1 MNEIILNSHNKS
13 LIRKKRFWNISLI
26 TLLLIGIIFSSKIID
41 INSSNLLNG
50 IPRLGDY
57 VSQILPSLET
67 SNLFLS
73 SNDKGSIAYWYFNL
87 PKYLKLLF
95 ETFNMA
101 LLATII
107 GSTLALFLSFLAA
120 KNTSPNSLVFF
131 TIRRIL
137 EFFRGVPEIIFAI
150 LFVWVLG
157 IGPLAGI
164 IAMTLHT
171 TGSLGKLFSE
181 VHENSNDKPID
192 ALKASGGNWLS
203 EMKFGLL
210 PQVLPNIENID
221 VSTFVDIGNDIKAAG
236 SGGLS
241 LQTDEGT
248 KRIFIADGGEVKVGQ
263 LSVGSATTAPLHVAK
278 ASTDCQAIFGDNNSS
293 IDAVSYTHLTLPT
306 ILLV

>member
-26 TLLLIGIIFSSKIID
+26 TLLLIGITLSSKIID

-181 VHENSNDKPID
+181 VHENSNNKPID

-210 PQVLPNIENID
+210 PQVLPNLISYVLLRFEINI
-221 VSTFVDIGNDIKAAG
+221 
-236 SGGLS
+236 
-241 LQTDEGT
+241 
-248 KRIFIADGGEVKVGQ
+248 R
-263 LSVGSATTAPLHVAK
+263 
-278 ASTDCQAIFGDNNSS
+278 ASTILGFVGAGGIGQELYLVINFNYYEEVSAIILLIILTVVS
-293 IDAVSYTHLTLPT
+293 IDLFSGYLRKNIIGVEND
-306 ILLV
+306 

>member
-1 MNEIILNSHNKS
+1 MNEIILNSHNES

-26 TLLLIGIIFSSKIID
+26 TLLLIGVILSSKIID

-73 SNDKGSIAYWYFNL
+73 SKDQGSIAYWYFNL

-101 LLATII
+101 LLATIV

-181 VHENSNDKPID
+181 VHENSNNKPID

-203 EMKFGLL
+203 EMKFGLM
-210 PQVLPNIENID
+210 PQVLPNLISYVLLRFEINIRASTILGFVGAGGIGQELYLVINFNYYEEVSAIILLIILTVVSIDLFSGYLRKNIIGIEND
-221 VSTFVDIGNDIKAAG
+221 
-236 SGGLS
+236 
-241 LQTDEGT
+241 
-248 KRIFIADGGEVKVGQ
+248 
-263 LSVGSATTAPLHVAK
+263 
-278 ASTDCQAIFGDNNSS
+278 
-293 IDAVSYTHLTLPT
+293 
-306 ILLV
+306 

>member
-1 MNEIILNSHNKS
+1 MNEIILNSHNES

-26 TLLLIGIIFSSKIID
+26 TLLLIGVTLSSKIID

-73 SNDKGSIAYWYFNL
+73 SKDQGSIAYWYFNL

-101 LLATII
+101 LLATIV

-181 VHENSNDKPID
+181 VHENSNNKPIE

-210 PQVLPNIENID
+210 PQVLPNLISYVLLRFEINI
-221 VSTFVDIGNDIKAAG
+221 
-236 SGGLS
+236 
-241 LQTDEGT
+241 
-248 KRIFIADGGEVKVGQ
+248 R
-263 LSVGSATTAPLHVAK
+263 
-278 ASTDCQAIFGDNNSS
+278 ASTILGFVGAGGIGQELYLVINFNYYEEVSAIILLIILTVVS
-293 IDAVSYTHLTLPT
+293 IDLFSGYLRKNIIGVEND
-306 ILLV
+306 

>member
-26 TLLLIGIIFSSKIID
+26 ALLLIGITLSSKIID

-73 SNDKGSIAYWYFNL
+73 SKDKGSIAYWYFNL

-181 VHENSNDKPID
+181 VHENSNNKPID

-210 PQVLPNIENID
+210 PQVLPNLISYVLLRFEINIRASTILGFVGAGGIGQELYLVINFNYYEEVSAIILLIILTVVSIDLFSGYLRKNIIGIEND
-221 VSTFVDIGNDIKAAG
+221 
-236 SGGLS
+236 
-241 LQTDEGT
+241 
-248 KRIFIADGGEVKVGQ
+248 
-263 LSVGSATTAPLHVAK
+263 
-278 ASTDCQAIFGDNNSS
+278 
-293 IDAVSYTHLTLPT
+293 
-306 ILLV
+306 

>member
-26 TLLLIGIIFSSKIID
+26 TLLLIGITVSSKIID

-57 VSQILPSLET
+57 ISQILPSLET

-73 SNDKGSIAYWYFNL
+73 SKDKGSIAYWYFNL
-87 PKYLKLLF
+87 PKYLKLIF

-164 IAMTLHT
+164 IAMMLHT

-181 VHENSNDKPID
+181 VHENSNNRPIE

-210 PQVLPNIENID
+210 PQVLPNLISYSLLRFEINI
-221 VSTFVDIGNDIKAAG
+221 
-236 SGGLS
+236 
-241 LQTDEGT
+241 
-248 KRIFIADGGEVKVGQ
+248 R
-263 LSVGSATTAPLHVAK
+263 
-278 ASTDCQAIFGDNNSS
+278 ASTILGFVGAGGIGQELYLVINFNYYEEVSAIILLIILTVIS
-293 IDAVSYTHLTLPT
+293 ID
-306 ILLV
+306 LLSGYLRKNIIGVEND

>member
-1 MNEIILNSHNKS
+1 MMNEIILNSHNKS

-26 TLLLIGIIFSSKIID
+26 TLLLIGITLSSKIID

-57 VSQILPSLET
+57 ISQILPSLET

-73 SNDKGSIAYWYFNL
+73 SKDKGSIAYWYFNL

-181 VHENSNDKPID
+181 VHENSNNKPID

-210 PQVLPNIENID
+210 PQVLPNLISYVLLRFEINI
-221 VSTFVDIGNDIKAAG
+221 
-236 SGGLS
+236 
-241 LQTDEGT
+241 
-248 KRIFIADGGEVKVGQ
+248 R
-263 LSVGSATTAPLHVAK
+263 
-278 ASTDCQAIFGDNNSS
+278 ASTILGFVGAGGIGQELYLVINFNYYEEVSAIILLIILTVVS
-293 IDAVSYTHLTLPT
+293 IDLFSGYLRKNIIGVEND
-306 ILLV
+306 

>member
-26 TLLLIGIIFSSKIID
+26 TLLLIGVTLSSKIID

-73 SNDKGSIAYWYFNL
+73 SKDQGSIAYWYFNL

-181 VHENSNDKPID
+181 VHENSNNKPID

-210 PQVLPNIENID
+210 PQVLPNLISYVLLRFEINI
-221 VSTFVDIGNDIKAAG
+221 
-236 SGGLS
+236 
-241 LQTDEGT
+241 
-248 KRIFIADGGEVKVGQ
+248 R
-263 LSVGSATTAPLHVAK
+263 
-278 ASTDCQAIFGDNNSS
+278 ASTILGFVGAGGIGQELYLVINFNYYEEVSAIILLIILTVIS
-293 IDAVSYTHLTLPT
+293 IDLFSGYLRKNIIGVEND
-306 ILLV
+306 

>member
-26 TLLLIGIIFSSKIID
+26 TLLLIGITLSSKIID

-73 SNDKGSIAYWYFNL
+73 SKDKGSIAYWYFNL

-181 VHENSNDKPID
+181 VHENSNNKPID

-210 PQVLPNIENID
+210 PQVLPNLISYVLLRFEINI
-221 VSTFVDIGNDIKAAG
+221 
-236 SGGLS
+236 
-241 LQTDEGT
+241 
-248 KRIFIADGGEVKVGQ
+248 R
-263 LSVGSATTAPLHVAK
+263 
-278 ASTDCQAIFGDNNSS
+278 ASTILGFVGAGGIGQELYLVINFNYYEEVSAIILLIILTVVS
-293 IDAVSYTHLTLPT
+293 IDLFSGYLRKNIIGVEND
-306 ILLV
+306 

>member
-1 MNEIILNSHNKS
+1 MNEIILNSHNES

-26 TLLLIGIIFSSKIID
+26 TLLLIGVTLSSKIID

-73 SNDKGSIAYWYFNL
+73 SKDQGSIAYWYFNL

-101 LLATII
+101 LLATIV

-164 IAMTLHT
+164 IAITLHT

-181 VHENSNDKPID
+181 VHENSNNKPIE
-192 ALKASGGNWLS
+192 ALKSSGGNWLS

-210 PQVLPNIENID
+210 PQVLPNLISYVLLRFEINI
-221 VSTFVDIGNDIKAAG
+221 
-236 SGGLS
+236 
-241 LQTDEGT
+241 
-248 KRIFIADGGEVKVGQ
+248 R
-263 LSVGSATTAPLHVAK
+263 
-278 ASTDCQAIFGDNNSS
+278 ASTILGFVGAGGIGQELYLVINFNYYEEVSAIILLIILTVVS
-293 IDAVSYTHLTLPT
+293 IDLFSGYLRKNIIGVEND
-306 ILLV
+306 

>member
-1 MNEIILNSHNKS
+1 MNEIILNSHNDS

-26 TLLLIGIIFSSKIID
+26 TLLLIGVILSSKIID

-73 SNDKGSIAYWYFNL
+73 SKDQGSIAYWYFNL

-101 LLATII
+101 LLATIV

-164 IAMTLHT
+164 IAITLHT

-181 VHENSNDKPID
+181 VHENSNNKPIE

-210 PQVLPNIENID
+210 PQVLPNLISYVLLRFEINI
-221 VSTFVDIGNDIKAAG
+221 
-236 SGGLS
+236 
-241 LQTDEGT
+241 
-248 KRIFIADGGEVKVGQ
+248 R
-263 LSVGSATTAPLHVAK
+263 
-278 ASTDCQAIFGDNNSS
+278 ASTILGFVGAGGIGQELYLVINFNYYEEVSAIILLIILTVVS
-293 IDAVSYTHLTLPT
+293 IDLFSGYLRKNIIGVEND
-306 ILLV
+306 

>member
-1 MNEIILNSHNKS
+1 MMNKITLDNNYKN
-13 LIRKKRFWNISLI
+13 LIGKKRFWNLSLI
-26 TLLLIGIIFSSKIID
+26 VLIFIGVILSSKIID
-41 INSSNLLNG
+41 INGSNLLNG

-57 VSQILPSLET
+57 ISQILPSIET
-67 SNLFLS
+67 NKLFLGS
-73 SNDKGSIAYWYFNL
+73 KDQGSIAYWYFNL

-101 LLATII
+101 LLATIV
-107 GSTLALFLSFLAA
+107 GSALALFLSFLAA
-120 KNTSPNSLVFF
+120 KNTSPNSLLFF
-131 TIRRIL
+131 TIRRML

-181 VHENSNDKPID
+181 VHENSNNKPIE

-210 PQVLPNIENID
+210 PQVLPNLISYALLRFEINIRASTILGFVGAGGIGQELYLVINFNYYEEVSAIILLIILTVISIDLLSGYLRKNVIRIEND
-221 VSTFVDIGNDIKAAG
+221 
-236 SGGLS
+236 
-241 LQTDEGT
+241 
-248 KRIFIADGGEVKVGQ
+248 
-263 LSVGSATTAPLHVAK
+263 
-278 ASTDCQAIFGDNNSS
+278 
-293 IDAVSYTHLTLPT
+293 
-306 ILLV
+306 

>member
-1 MNEIILNSHNKS
+1 MMNEIILNSHNKS

-26 TLLLIGIIFSSKIID
+26 TLLLIGVTLSSKIID

-73 SNDKGSIAYWYFNL
+73 SKDQGSIAYWYFNL

-210 PQVLPNIENID
+210 PQVLPNLISYVLLRFEINI
-221 VSTFVDIGNDIKAAG
+221 
-236 SGGLS
+236 
-241 LQTDEGT
+241 
-248 KRIFIADGGEVKVGQ
+248 R
-263 LSVGSATTAPLHVAK
+263 
-278 ASTDCQAIFGDNNSS
+278 ASTILGFVGAGGIGQELYLVINFNYYEEVSAIILLIILTVIS
-293 IDAVSYTHLTLPT
+293 IDLFSGYLRKNIIGVEND
-306 ILLV
+306 

>member
-1 MNEIILNSHNKS
+1 MNKITSDNHYKN
-13 LIRKKRFWNISLI
+13 LIGKKRFWNLSLI
-26 TLLLIGIIFSSKIID
+26 ILIFIGVILSSKIID
-41 INSSNLLNG
+41 INVSNLLNG
-50 IPRLGDY
+50 MPRLGDY
-57 VSQILPSLET
+57 VSQILPSIE
-67 SNLFLS
+67 SNKLFLGS
-73 SNDKGSIAYWYFNL
+73 KDQGSIAYWYFNL

-101 LLATII
+101 LLATIV

-120 KNTSPNSLVFF
+120 KNTSPNSLLFF
-131 TIRRIL
+131 SIRRIL

-181 VHENSNDKPID
+181 VHENSNNKPIE

-210 PQVLPNIENID
+210 PQVLPNLISYALLRFEINIRASTILGFVGAGGIGQELYLVINFNYYEEVSAIILLIILTVISIDLLSGYLRKNITRIEND
-221 VSTFVDIGNDIKAAG
+221 
-236 SGGLS
+236 
-241 LQTDEGT
+241 
-248 KRIFIADGGEVKVGQ
+248 
-263 LSVGSATTAPLHVAK
+263 
-278 ASTDCQAIFGDNNSS
+278 
-293 IDAVSYTHLTLPT
+293 
-306 ILLV
+306 

>member
-26 TLLLIGIIFSSKIID
+26 ALVLIGIILSSKIID

-73 SNDKGSIAYWYFNL
+73 SKDQGSIAYWYFNL

-101 LLATII
+101 LLATIV

-181 VHENSNDKPID
+181 VHENSNNKPID

-203 EMKFGLL
+203 EMKFGLM
-210 PQVLPNIENID
+210 PQVLPNLISYVLLRFEINI
-221 VSTFVDIGNDIKAAG
+221 
-236 SGGLS
+236 
-241 LQTDEGT
+241 
-248 KRIFIADGGEVKVGQ
+248 R
-263 LSVGSATTAPLHVAK
+263 
-278 ASTDCQAIFGDNNSS
+278 ASTILGFVGAGGIGQELYLVINFNYYEEVSAIILLIILTVVS
-293 IDAVSYTHLTLPT
+293 IDLFSGYLRKNIIGVEND
-306 ILLV
+306 

>member
-26 TLLLIGIIFSSKIID
+26 TLLLIGVTLSSKIID

-73 SNDKGSIAYWYFNL
+73 SKDQGSIAYWYFNL

-181 VHENSNDKPID
+181 VHENSNNKPID

-210 PQVLPNIENID
+210 PQVLPNLISYVLLRFEINI
-221 VSTFVDIGNDIKAAG
+221 
-236 SGGLS
+236 
-241 LQTDEGT
+241 
-248 KRIFIADGGEVKVGQ
+248 R
-263 LSVGSATTAPLHVAK
+263 
-278 ASTDCQAIFGDNNSS
+278 ASTILGFVGAGGIGQELYLVINFNYYEEVSAIILLIILTVVS
-293 IDAVSYTHLTLPT
+293 IDLFSGYLRKNIIGVEND
-306 ILLV
+306 

>member
-1 MNEIILNSHNKS
+1 MNKITSDNHYKN
-13 LIRKKRFWNISLI
+13 LIGKKRFWNLSLI
-26 TLLLIGIIFSSKIID
+26 ILIFIGVILSSKIID
-41 INSSNLLNG
+41 INVSNLLNG
-50 IPRLGDY
+50 MPRLGDY
-57 VSQILPSLET
+57 VSQILPSIE
-67 SNLFLS
+67 SNKLFLGS
-73 SNDKGSIAYWYFNL
+73 KDQGSIAYWYFNL

-181 VHENSNDKPID
+181 VHENSNNKPID

-210 PQVLPNIENID
+210 PQVLPNLISYVLLRFEINI
-221 VSTFVDIGNDIKAAG
+221 
-236 SGGLS
+236 
-241 LQTDEGT
+241 
-248 KRIFIADGGEVKVGQ
+248 R
-263 LSVGSATTAPLHVAK
+263 
-278 ASTDCQAIFGDNNSS
+278 ASTILGFVGAGGIGQELYLVINFNYYEEVSAIILLIILTVVS
-293 IDAVSYTHLTLPT
+293 IDLFSSYLRKN
-306 ILLV
+306 IIGVEND

>member
-13 LIRKKRFWNISLI
+13 LIRKKRFRNISLI
-26 TLLLIGIIFSSKIID
+26 ALLLIGITLSSKIID

-73 SNDKGSIAYWYFNL
+73 SKDKGSIAYWYFNL

-181 VHENSNDKPID
+181 VHENSNNKPID

-210 PQVLPNIENID
+210 PQVLPNLISYVLLRFEINI
-221 VSTFVDIGNDIKAAG
+221 
-236 SGGLS
+236 
-241 LQTDEGT
+241 
-248 KRIFIADGGEVKVGQ
+248 R
-263 LSVGSATTAPLHVAK
+263 
-278 ASTDCQAIFGDNNSS
+278 ASTILGFVGAGGIGQELYLVINFNYYEEVSAIILLIILTVVS
-293 IDAVSYTHLTLPT
+293 IDLFSSYLRKN
-306 ILLV
+306 IIGVEND

>member
-26 TLLLIGIIFSSKIID
+26 TLLLIGITLSSKIID

-73 SNDKGSIAYWYFNL
+73 SKDKGSIAYWYFNL

-107 GSTLALFLSFLAA
+107 GSTLALFFSFLAA

-164 IAMTLHT
+164 IAITLHT

-181 VHENSNDKPID
+181 VHENSNNKPIE

-210 PQVLPNIENID
+210 PQVLPNLISYVLLRFEINI
-221 VSTFVDIGNDIKAAG
+221 
-236 SGGLS
+236 
-241 LQTDEGT
+241 
-248 KRIFIADGGEVKVGQ
+248 R
-263 LSVGSATTAPLHVAK
+263 
-278 ASTDCQAIFGDNNSS
+278 ASTILGFVGAGGIGQELYLVINFNYYEEVSAIILLIILTVVS
-293 IDAVSYTHLTLPT
+293 IDLFSGYLRKNIIGVEND
-306 ILLV
+306 

>member
-1 MNEIILNSHNKS
+1 MMNEIILNSHNKS

-26 TLLLIGIIFSSKIID
+26 ALLLIGITLSSKIID

-73 SNDKGSIAYWYFNL
+73 SKDKGSIAYWYFNL

-181 VHENSNDKPID
+181 VHENSNNKPID

-210 PQVLPNIENID
+210 PQVLPNLISYVLLRFEINI
-221 VSTFVDIGNDIKAAG
+221 
-236 SGGLS
+236 
-241 LQTDEGT
+241 
-248 KRIFIADGGEVKVGQ
+248 R
-263 LSVGSATTAPLHVAK
+263 
-278 ASTDCQAIFGDNNSS
+278 ASTILGFVGAGGIGQELYLVINFNYYEEVSAIILLIILTVVS
-293 IDAVSYTHLTLPT
+293 IDLFSGYLRKNIIGVEND
-306 ILLV
+306 